1 MLFKQVHGFALQ
13 LSLSLLLSS
22 AMHAFHC
29 AAKQTLDYFSICH
42 RKWHDLDC
50 GGAVPQQTPAMS
62 EQAAAAIDADMQ
74 SDKASGSKAQQ
85 RKVTDSA
92 KGDTNGYHHM
102 NGKADGEKTVDA
114 SQVAEK
120 VWVCLSFCD
129 R

>member
-1 MLFKQVHGFALQ
+1 
-13 LSLSLLLSS
+13 
-22 AMHAFHC
+22 MHFTVQQSKPLTA
-29 AAKQTLDYFSICH
+29 FSICC
-42 RKWHDLDC
+42 RKCHDLDC

-62 EQAAAAIDADMQ
+62 EEAAAAIDADMQ

-92 KGDTNGYHHM
+92 KGETNGYHHM
-102 NGKADGEKTVDA
+102 NGKADGERTVDA

-120 VWVCLSFCD
+120 VWVCFSFCD